1 VADDLNP
8 ENMTVRD
15 KLALISNYE
24 APAKRHALRQ
34 FQCDPSSGS
43 QGAMQWRQTMG
54 IMTLQCDL
62 EESNISQEDVSV
74 KLSSCQLQ
82 VQVKGKPFATMT
94 GFLQGTVLPHTSW
107 WMLHR
112 QAAKRRSMGVDAVV
126 EKFTIIVELSKAKHR
141 AWPKLWHTHEMKHK
155 AARAGYAWTMPMEE
169 AQDFDERTQLQDL
182 SPGPPIRSRT
192 HALGDEGPK
201 HSFLFAPDDMVIG
214 LRTSQDN
221 RSFTIEVHFEGEA
234 LAVVQGIIPLE
245 ELLAA
250 DIFEDKVSI
259 FLRGDEQNPVL
270 WAALNG
276 RCLPKESKWK
286 LITSDAFRSRQRN
299 PAAPGIALQI
309 VVAKQKTNYGQWS
322 KLFSSC
328 LQHQLMLKN
337 YDELEELV
345 ESLKGDEDDSVRLS
359 PAEREDYQK
368 RLSEWKEDRYEGL
381 VGAQTLPRTVELG
394 FSMQRAQL
402 AA

>member
-1 VADDLNP
+1 
-8 ENMTVRD
+8 
-15 KLALISNYE
+15 
-24 APAKRHALRQ
+24 
-34 FQCDPSSGS
+34 
-43 QGAMQWRQTMG
+43 MQWRQTMG

-94 GFLQGTVLPHTSW
+94 GFLQGTVLPHLSW

-112 QAAKRRSMGVDAVV
+112 QAAKRRNMGVDTVV

-141 AWPKLWHTHEMKHK
+141 AWPKLWHTQEMKHK
-155 AARAGYAWTMPMEE
+155 AARVGYAWTMPMEE

-192 HALGDEGPK
+192 LALDDDGPK
-201 HSFLFAPDDMVIG
+201 NSFLFAPDDMVIG
-214 LRTSQDN
+214 LRTWQDN

-368 RLSEWKEDRYEGL
+368 RLSEWKEDRYDGL
-381 VGAQTLPRTVELG
+381 AGAQTLPRTVELG